1 MSRKPDGQPIA
12 DEFHAMWIASW
23 LTNILAS
30 VAGSRCAAGKQ
41 RLRQA
46 RAGLVELPSMS
57 TATAP
62 RGHDSRLYHIG
73 LRPGEVAPLILLVGD
88 PARAQRVAE
97 THFDSH
103 GGPIAE
109 REYVTYTGTYHGRPM
124 SVMGTGMGAAN
135 TEIAVIELCQL
146 FEDPTQIAMVRAG
159 SCGALRPEIGLGDL
173 IITHGAYRLEETTL
187 AFVGPGYPAAAHPE
201 AIMALLWAAHELG
214 AQHHLGVTATAPGFY
229 GAQGRELPGFPPRE
243 PNLEAKLA
251 RQGVSNLEM
260 ETSALLTLANLRGFR
275 AGAVCATYANRV
287 QDTFI
292 AAVEKPLAERRCIE
306 VGLRALER
314 LAQLAERRPGSTC
327 WHPGFGLPSE
337 T

>member
-1 MSRKPDGQPIA
+1 MSSA
-12 DEFHAMWIASW
+12 
-23 LTNILAS
+23 
-30 VAGSRCAAGKQ
+30 
-41 RLRQA
+41 
-46 RAGLVELPSMS
+46 

-62 RGHDSRLYHIG
+62 RGDDSRLYHIG

-88 PARAQRVAE
+88 PSRAKRVAE
-97 THFDSH
+97 THFESH
-103 GGPIAE
+103 GEPVAE
-109 REYVTYTGTYHGRPM
+109 REFLTYTGIYRGRPM

-146 FEDPTQIAMVRAG
+146 FEDPTQIAIVRAG

-201 AIMALLWAAHELG
+201 AIMALLWAADELG
-214 AQHHLGVTATAPGFY
+214 AAHHLGVTATAPGFY

-243 PNLEAKLA
+243 TNLEAKLA

-287 QDTFI
+287 HDTFI
-292 AAVEKPLAERRCIE
+292 SGPDKPRAEQRCIE
-306 VGLRALER
+306 VGLRALDH
-314 LAQLAERRPGSTC
+314 LAQLAELRQGKPC
-327 WHPGFGLPSE
+327 WHPGIGTTPHD
-337 T
+337 